1 MRASILPIGAAAFL
15 AGCAI
20 GPNYSGPSAL
30 PPSVQPGAAFVRA
43 PPSVSAEDPALAQW
57 WLALGDPVLNI
68 LEARAL
74 AGNPGLEAA
83 RARIE
88 QARQNVRYE
97 RAQQLPSGAVQGTYI
112 YADLPGLDLAPANPG
127 SNGGA
132 PGQPA
137 SGGSPAPTDTTISF
151 FNLGLNAN
159 WEIDLWGKQ
168 RRIAESANA
177 QLGAAVASAADA
189 QVQLTAEIAQAYVNV
204 RERQH
209 RLASLGRG
217 REMRA
222 KQLGLSE
229 QRFRGGTTAAFEVE
243 RVRTQL
249 NAADTDITSVRAEME
264 SYLGAL
270 AALTGAAPG
279 VIDPLVVVEAA
290 IPLPPAEVAVGD
302 PFSLIARRP
311 DVRAAERRIA
321 AANAQV
327 GAVQA
332 ARLPTIKFMG
342 ILGIG
347 GPNVDDLLD
356 LGNIS
361 KIAAPQIQW
370 GALDFGRSL
379 ARLRQARS
387 ARDEA
392 EVNYRQAVL
401 SALQDAETSL
411 SRFGYQRQTVAA
423 LAQIAAS
430 AVRSATL
437 MRQRY
442 DAGAASLSDAL
453 DAERQALEAERNLAA
468 ATAALTGSF
477 IGVQKSLG
485 LGWQQPIASV
495 DGETEWVSTPQ
506 HQDRLIA
513 PVPQ

>member
-1 MRASILPIGAAAFL
+1 MRKLTSAILALTVAGCTVGPDYKGPSPLPPAAA
-15 AGCAI
+15 
-20 GPNYSGPSAL
+20 
-30 PPSVQPGAAFVRA
+30 PGGAFVRA
-43 PPSVSAEDPALAQW
+43 PASASTQEPVLAQW
-57 WLALGDPVLNI
+57 WLALGDPVLNT

-83 RARIE
+83 QARIE

-97 RAQQLPSGAVQGTYI
+97 RAQRLPTGAAQGTYI
-112 YADLPGLDLAPANPG
+112 YADLPGLDLG
-127 SNGGA
+127 SGNGGSTGGT

-137 SGGSPAPTDTTISF
+137 PGGSPAPADTAISF

-177 QLGAAVASAADA
+177 QLGAALASAADA
-189 QVQLTAEIAQAYVNV
+189 QVQLTAEVAQAYVNV
-204 RERQH
+204 RERQY
-209 RLASLGRG
+209 RMASLERA
-217 REMRA
+217 REIRA
-222 KQLGLSE
+222 KQLDLAE
-229 QRFRGGTTAAFEVE
+229 QRFRRGTTAAFEVE
-243 RVRTQL
+243 RARTQL
-249 NAADTDITSVRAEME
+249 GATDTDIASIGGELD
-264 SYLGAL
+264 SYLNAL

-279 VIDPLVVVEAA
+279 AVDPLVAAEAP

-302 PFSLIARRP
+302 PASLIARRP
-311 DVRAAERRIA
+311 DVRAAERNIA

-332 ARLPTIKFMG
+332 ARLPTISFMG

-347 GPNVDDLLD
+347 GPKVDDLLD

-361 KIAAPQIQW
+361 KIAMPQIQW
-370 GALDFGRSL
+370 GVLDFGRSL

-392 EVNYRQAVL
+392 EANYRQAVL

-423 LAQIAAS
+423 LAQVAAS
-430 AVRSATL
+430 LGRSAKL

-453 DAERQALEAERNLAA
+453 DAERQALEAERNLGA

-477 IGVQKSLG
+477 VAVQKSLG
-485 LGWQQPIASV
+485 LGWQQP
-495 DGETEWVSTPQ
+495 
-506 HQDRLIA
+506 LA
-513 PVPQ
+513 PELP

>member
-1 MRASILPIGAAAFL
+1 MRKLASAIFALAV
-15 AGCAI
+15 AGCTV
-20 GPNYSGPSAL
+20 GPNYKGPLPL
-30 PPSVQPGAAFVRA
+30 PPAAAPGDTFVRA
-43 PPSVSAEDPALAQW
+43 PSSASREEPTLAQW
-57 WLALGDPVLNI
+57 WLSLGDPVLNT

-83 RARIE
+83 QARIE

-97 RAQQLPSGAVQGTYI
+97 RAQQLPTGAVQGTYI
-112 YADLPGLDLAPANPG
+112 HADLPGLDLGTDNGG
-127 SNGGA
+127 STGGA

-137 SGGSPAPTDTTISF
+137 PGGSPAPADTAISF

-177 QLGAAVASAADA
+177 QLGAAVASEADA
-189 QVQLTAEIAQAYVNV
+189 QVQLTAEVAQAYVNV
-204 RERQH
+204 RERQY
-209 RLASLGRG
+209 RLASLQRARG
-217 REMRA
+217 LRQQ
-222 KQLGLSE
+222 QLDLGE
-229 QRFRGGTTAAFEVE
+229 QRFRRGTTAAFDVE
-243 RVRTQL
+243 RARTQL
-249 NAADTDITSVRAEME
+249 NATDTDIASIGAELD
-264 SYLGAL
+264 SYLNAL

-279 VIDPLVVVEAA
+279 AVDALVAAEAP

-302 PFSLIARRP
+302 PASLIARRP
-311 DVRAAERRIA
+311 DVRAAERNIA

-332 ARLPTIKFMG
+332 ARLPTISFMG

-347 GPNVDDLLD
+347 GPNVDELLD

-361 KIAAPQIQW
+361 KIAMPQIQW
-370 GALDFGRSL
+370 GVLDFGRSL

-392 EVNYRQAVL
+392 EANYRQAVL

-411 SRFGYQRQTVAA
+411 SRFGHQRQTVAA

-430 AVRSATL
+430 ADRSAKL

-453 DAERQALEAERNLAA
+453 DADRQALEAERNLAA

-477 IGVQKSLG
+477 VAVQKSLG
-485 LGWQQPIASV
+485 LGWQPFGPPTSV
-495 DGETEWVSTPQ
+495 
-506 HQDRLIA
+506 A
-513 PVPQ
+513 N